1 MPYAFLNLKSLL
13 IALDSGKSICYLCGD
28 QIAAFPILA
37 QNGQVECENY
47 PGSDFTGF
55 LCSYQG

>member
-1 MPYAFLNLKSLL
+1 MPYALPNLKSLL

-37 QNGQVECENY
+37 LI
-47 PGSDFTGF
+47 SLGF

>member
-1 MPYAFLNLKSLL
+1 MPSSIYNLKSL
-13 IALDSGKSICYLCGD
+13 LDSGKSICYLCGD

-37 QNGQVECENY
+37 LI
-47 PGSDFTGF
+47 SLGF

>member
-37 QNGQVECENY
+37 QNGQVECEEHS
-47 PGSDFTGF
+47 GW
-55 LCSYQG
+55 